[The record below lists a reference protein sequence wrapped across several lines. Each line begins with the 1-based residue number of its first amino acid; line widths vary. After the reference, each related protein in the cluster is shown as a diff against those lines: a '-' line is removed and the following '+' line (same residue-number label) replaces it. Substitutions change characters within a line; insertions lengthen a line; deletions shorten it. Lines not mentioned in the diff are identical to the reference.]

1 MWRCMGIGM
10 DQSKDMRKQMQKEMY
25 LERLTVAYDI
35 ASAFRFL
42 HSKRL
47 VYRDIKS
54 ANIGFDVR
62 GDIKIFDFGLC
73 KELPTT
79 PVTDAGTRETGPLYK
94 LTSRTGSRP
103 YMAPEV
109 MFGKPYNTKADVFSF
124 GVLLYEIFALRA
136 PFYNF
141 TSMDYK
147 MKVFSATNYRP
158 KLGKLWPTLMKS
170 LLVECWDTQIENRP
184 DFERIASVL
193 KAEMADMADDLNSKR
208 SGSVK
213 NRTSHLL
220 NRSAASRHNRMM
232 SAASVAA
239 ADHGG
244 GGGATSNE
252 YEKDYSL
259 RSSHY
264 QLDMNDVEE
273 DGVLEAS
280 GEHFAKDEQEMI
292 QNTPADPESLAN
304 TVEV

>member
-1 MWRCMGIGM
+1 
-10 DQSKDMRKQMQKEMY
+10 
-25 LERLTVAYDI
+25 
-35 ASAFRFL
+35 
-42 HSKRL
+42 L

-79 PVTDAGTRETGPLYK
+79 PVPSEGTRETGPLYK

-103 YMAPEV
+103 YMAPEI

-124 GVLLYEIFALRA
+124 GVLLYEIFALKL
-136 PFYNF
+136 PFDGF
-141 TSMDYK
+141 DGMDYK
-147 MKVFSATNYRP
+147 MKVFSTTNYRP

-193 KAEMADMADDLNSKR
+193 KAEMADMADDLKSSR

-213 NRTSHLL
+213 NRTAHLL
-220 NRSAASRHNRMM
+220 NRSAASRHNRMT
-232 SAASVAA
+232 SAASVAV
-239 ADHGG
+239 ADQR
-244 GGGATSNE
+244 GGGATTNNYQMDNSQ
-252 YEKDYSL
+252 

-264 QLDMNDVEE
+264 RLELDDVE
-273 DGVLEAS
+273 
-280 GEHFAKDEQEMI
+280 
-292 QNTPADPESLAN
+292 
-304 TVEV
+304 